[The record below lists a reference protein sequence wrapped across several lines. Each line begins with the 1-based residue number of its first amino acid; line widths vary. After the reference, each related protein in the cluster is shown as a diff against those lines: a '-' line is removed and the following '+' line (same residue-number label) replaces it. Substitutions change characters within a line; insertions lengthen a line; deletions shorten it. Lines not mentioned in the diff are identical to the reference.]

1 MGWLDHSTNN
11 VILDAVLTDVG
22 RQFLARNDGSF
33 SIHKFALGDD
43 EVNYNIIT
51 KYGRTV
57 GREKIEKN
65 TPIFE
70 ALTNQS
76 HSQKYKL
83 ISVSNPNLLRL
94 PSLSLSGDSN
104 VDGLTSIVTLG
115 RNQQKTST
123 VTFEQVIQN
132 ETSIDVEL
140 RDQTFII
147 EVPNLFCQILRNTP
161 EHIDGQQKATYI
173 LTRSPSENAYGG
185 SSVQFTLSVKSLTD
199 ALFSVY
205 GTTANK
211 ARIKTY
217 IKITGVQS
225 GAVKDVTVIIDK
237 NLLRNFRNKK
247 WQYLKKFFHRMSKLQ
262 DRF

>member
-1 MGWLDHSTNN
+1 MGFLDHSTNN
-11 VILDAVLTDVG
+11 IILDAVLTDVG

-33 SIHKFALGDD
+33 SVHKFALGDD
-43 EVNYNIIT
+43 EVNYGIIS

-70 ALTNQS
+70 ALTNQV
-76 HSQKYKL
+76 HSQKYRL
-83 ISVSNPNLLRL
+83 ISISNPNLLRL

-104 VDGLTSIVTLG
+104 VDGLTSVVTLG
-115 RNQQKTST
+115 RNQSKTAT
-123 VTFEQVIQN
+123 ITLEQIIRN

-147 EVPNLFCQILRNTP
+147 EVPNLFCQVLRNTP
-161 EHIDGQQKATYI
+161 ENIDGQQRATYI
-173 LTRSPSENAYGG
+173 LTRSPSENSYGG

-199 ALFSVY
+199 ALFTVY

-211 ARIKTY
+211 AKIKTY
-217 IKITGVQS
+217 VKVTGVQS
-225 GAVKDVTVIIDK
+225 GSVKDITVIIDK
-237 NLLRNFRNKK
+237 NL
-247 WQYLKKFFHRMSKLQ
+247 
-262 DRF
+262 